1 MKKEFLETGKI
12 VSTHGLHGDVK
23 ILPWAD
29 SPEFL
34 LEFDRVFVGKKEYAV
49 EDARVQKTCVLM
61 KLKGIDTV
69 EEAAKSAARRKKGS
83 SKFTPTRFATIPQTA
98 RIRLTTTPTAA
109 GAARFCS
116 AIPCTGAGARSATIS
131 ARRYIQSFSL
141 PAEVCSIRKRQNR
154 CSEALKT

>member
-49 EDARVQKTCVLM
+49 EDARVQKT
-61 KLKGIDTV
+61 
-69 EEAAKSAARRKKGS
+69 
-83 SKFTPTRFATIPQTA
+83 
-98 RIRLTTTPTAA
+98 
-109 GAARFCS
+109 
-116 AIPCTGAGARSATIS
+116 
-131 ARRYIQSFSL
+131 
-141 PAEVCSIRKRQNR
+141 
-154 CSEALKT
+154 